1 MLMLV
6 ISEHLLAHNTESMT
20 EKVGPNCEIE
30 TKGGAFTGKTF
41 FMARCHR
48 KDILPHQ
55 RDRLLPR
62 QALLYR
68 ESPSLINKE
77 SERR

>member
-30 TKGGAFTGKTF
+30 TKGGAF
-41 FMARCHR
+41 
-48 KDILPHQ
+48 
-55 RDRLLPR
+55 
-62 QALLYR
+62 
-68 ESPSLINKE
+68 SPDEIRIPKP
-77 SERR
+77 